1 MTKIYKVTL
10 TILIIAFTF
19 SCNEQKVQLTNH
31 KVADLK
37 NTFPLPTEYKLIS
50 GDDVLN
56 ITRNGNIPENSI
68 LRDKMNTKQTHF
80 AKNKDI
86 NNLITITNSLPRI
99 EIEKGFLNAY
109 SQMIEE
115 GTFKKVSEI
124 KNYKII
130 EKKLLKAPNNN
141 KSLKVKYEFENDKG
155 KRYFSFY
162 LITTDYES
170 FMVTNFTDS
179 KVGIQNSVIKYLKK
193 N

>member
-1 MTKIYKVTL
+1 MTKIYKL
-10 TILIIAFTF
+10 ILSIIIIAFTF

-37 NTFPLPTEYKLIS
+37 NKFPLPAEYKLIS

-68 LRDKMNTKQTHF
+68 LRNKMNTKQTHF
-80 AKNKDI
+80 AKNNDI

-99 EIEKGFLNAY
+99 EIEKDFLNAY
-109 SQMIEE
+109 SKMIEE
-115 GTFKKVSEI
+115 GTFKKVNEI
-124 KNYKII
+124 KNYKVI
-130 EKKLLKAPNNN
+130 EKKLLKAPNDN
-141 KSLKVKYEFENDKG
+141 KSLKVKYEFENDNG

-162 LITTDYES
+162 LITTNYES
-170 FMVTNFTDS
+170 FMVTDFTDS
-179 KVGIQNSVIKYLKK
+179 KVGIQNSVIRYLKK

>member
-37 NTFPLPTEYKLIS
+37 TTFPLPTEYKLIS

-109 SQMIEE
+109 AQMIEE
-115 GTFKKVSEI
+115 GTFKKVTEI

-130 EKKLLKAPNNN
+130 EKKLLNAPNNNN
-141 KSLKVKYEFENDKG
+141 KSLKVKYEIENDKG
-155 KRYFSFY
+155 KRFFSFY

-170 FMVTNFTDS
+170 FMVTNFTDR
-179 KVGIQNSVIKYLKK
+179 
-193 N
+193 